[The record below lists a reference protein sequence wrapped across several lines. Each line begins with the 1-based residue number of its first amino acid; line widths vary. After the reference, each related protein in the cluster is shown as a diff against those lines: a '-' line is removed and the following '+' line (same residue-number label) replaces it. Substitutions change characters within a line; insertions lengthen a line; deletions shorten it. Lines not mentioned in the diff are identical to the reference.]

1 MYVHSFFFF
10 DNCKKIIYLKEV
22 FINIPSIILAK
33 RIDSNW
39 NCLSLEDKTKLK
51 EIILLKNKS
60 QMYSYLFLS
69 TSSCVSC
76 HWLLINFL
84 WIVSLAFFMR
94 AWLLDLTAD
103 QILINSWLKDSQ
115 SDSGELW
122 VQRSLGF
129 PKEYPEVLGA
139 RVRYS
144 ACDKGHEE
152 GGSTYAKAGSS
163 LRSPPGNPRA
173 STPITRAC
181 LLYYFVLIYTSDFT
195 GGCPP
200 PPLLEKELI

>member
-1 MYVHSFFFF
+1 MFTVFFLFLITAKNNIF
-10 DNCKKIIYLKEV
+10 KWS

-51 EIILLKNKS
+51 EIILLKNIS

-84 WIVSLAFFMR
+84 WIVSLTFFMR
-94 AWLLDLTAD
+94 TWLLDLTAD

-122 VQRSLGF
+122 VQMSLGF
-129 PKEYPEVLGA
+129 PKEYPEAA
-139 RVRYS
+139 R
-144 ACDKGHEE
+144 DK
-152 GGSTYAKAGSS
+152 GSS
-163 LRSPPGNPRA
+163 LFIRLSPAVKISQKSKLKAKNVNA
-173 STPITRAC
+173 SVDFLGWSLRRFLVCTVRGWYNC
-181 LLYYFVLIYTSDFT
+181 SYYKDSNCVPFFFFLSS
-195 GGCPP
+195 
-200 PPLLEKELI
+200 